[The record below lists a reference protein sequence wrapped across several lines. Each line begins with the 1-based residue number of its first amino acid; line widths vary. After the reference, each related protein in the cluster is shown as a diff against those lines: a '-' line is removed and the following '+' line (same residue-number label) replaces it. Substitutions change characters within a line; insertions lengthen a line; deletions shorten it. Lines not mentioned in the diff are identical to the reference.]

1 MKIGIFYGSTN
12 GNTAEAA
19 GLIHIQLG
27 GELFDVGKLKTA
39 ELLLAFDFL
48 ILGTSTWYDG
58 ELQDDWDSFLK
69 AVDTVELTGKK
80 VALFGL
86 GDQEGYGSD
95 FVSGMR
101 IIYDVVTAQGATV
114 IGAWPTQG
122 YSFEDSAAVIDGR
135 FIGLAL
141 DQDNQDE
148 LTQERVDTWCQ
159 ELKKTLAI

>member
-12 GNTAEAA
+12 GNTAEVA
-19 GLIHIQLG
+19 GLIHAQLG

-48 ILGTSTWYDG
+48 IFGTSTWYDG

-69 AVDTVELTGKK
+69 AVETLELTGKK

-86 GDQEGYGSD
+86 GDQEGYGGD

-101 IIYDVVTAQGATV
+101 ILYDVVTAQGATV
-114 IGAWPTQG
+114 IGSWPTQG

-148 LTQERVDTWCQ
+148 LTQERVDTWCKNLL
-159 ELKKTLAI
+159 EVL

>member
-19 GLIHIQLG
+19 ELIHAQLG

-39 ELLLAFDFL
+39 ELLLGFDFL

-69 AVDTVELTGKK
+69 AVDTLDLTGIK

-148 LTQERVDTWCQ
+148 LTQERIDTWCH
-159 ELKKTLAI
+159 ELKVTLGV

>member
-19 GLIHIQLG
+19 GLIHAKLG

-39 ELLLAFDFL
+39 ESVLAFDL
-48 ILGTSTWYDG
+48 LVLGTSTWYDG
-58 ELQDDWDSFLK
+58 ELQDDWDIFLK
-69 AVDTVELTGKK
+69 ELSKVELKGKK

-86 GDQEGYGSD
+86 GDQEGYGSE

-148 LTQERVDTWCQ
+148 LTQERIDTWCH
-159 ELKKTLAI
+159 ELKVTLGV